1 VTLLVN
7 VPTLLS
13 LVSKKIV
20 AGLTCVKWCLKGLCV
35 VLPAFRGTVVA
46 PVLIR
51 CHSRDDL
58 SFATCLAQCTDLLV
72 TEKINVQT
80 KLVTGDVRTS
90 LLATVQLTQAVNK
103 GRCAALSATHASS
116 GNKAEIESIVF
127 EAQSREKLSTLYLS
141 STLTGLYVHRR
152 SNLTVLHLLLPTA
165 SRYPV
170 QRPEVIIRADIPR
183 LKKLG
188 SFKACVLYTS

>member
-1 VTLLVN
+1 V
-7 VPTLLS
+7 
-13 LVSKKIV
+13 I
-20 AGLTCVKWCLKGLCV
+20 
-35 VLPAFRGTVVA
+35 
-46 PVLIR
+46 
-51 CHSRDDL
+51 
-58 SFATCLAQCTDLLV
+58 
-72 TEKINVQT
+72 
-80 KLVTGDVRTS
+80 GDVRTS
-90 LLATVQLTQAVNK
+90 LLATVQLIQAVNK

-116 GNKAEIESIVF
+116 GNKVEIESIAITRKVVHVV
-127 EAQSREKLSTLYLS
+127 S

-188 SFKACVLYTS
+188 SFKACVLLYTLDNNYVRI